1 MTAAEDLRRNAPS
14 ALRNRE
20 PILDVLRRMLPP
32 HGTVLEI
39 ASGTGQHTAFFAAA
53 FPGLTFQP
61 SDLDPEARASIAAW
75 GAPLQNVRPPLA
87 IDVTAERW
95 KITRA
100 DAVLCI
106 NMIHIAPW
114 EACEGL
120 MRGVA
125 HLLPPGGILYLYGP
139 YRLDGRHTAPS
150 NAAFDQSL
158 RMQNPAWGVRDLEA
172 VVAEADRHGLVLL
185 ERVPMPANNQSVVL
199 RRS

>member
-1 MTAAEDLRRNAPS
+1 MAAAEDLRRNAPS

-20 PILDVLRRMLPP
+20 PILGVLRRVLPP

-39 ASGTGQHTAFFAAA
+39 ASGTGQHTAFFASA
-53 FPGLTFQP
+53 FPRLTFQP
-61 SDLDPEARASIAAW
+61 SDLEPEAWASIAAW
-75 GAPLQNVRPPLA
+75 SAPLQNVRPPLA

-95 KITRA
+95 KVARA

-125 HLLPPGGILYLYGP
+125 HLLSPGGILYLYGP

-172 VVAEADRHGLVLL
+172 VVAEADRHGLVLV